1 MSKASLSESDAMQPN
16 LPDLGIAP
24 SPETARDFRSALGS
38 FATGVTLVTI
48 AGPEGPMGFVANS
61 FSSISIDPPLV
72 LWAPAKSAH
81 RFPHYAAAKHF
92 AIHVLSADQ
101 GPLVNHFHRGSG
113 SFEALDYSL
122 NAEGVPLLAQA
133 LARFECRQSAV
144 HEGGD
149 HLIVVGEVL
158 RFASQDGV
166 PLIFVKGKFGHFAP
180 QP

>member
-1 MSKASLSESDAMQPN
+1 MPPI
-16 LPDLGIAP
+16 LPDAGTIP
-24 SPETARDFRSALGS
+24 SPDSARAFRSALGA

-48 AGPEGPMGFVANS
+48 AGPEGSMGFVANS

-72 LWAPAKSAH
+72 LWAPAKSAQ
-81 RFPHYAAAKHF
+81 RFPFYAAAQHF
-92 AIHVLSADQ
+92 AIHVLGADQ

-113 SFEALDYSL
+113 SFDTIDHAM
-122 NAEGVPLLAQA
+122 NPEGVPLLTQA

-158 RFASQDGV
+158 RFAAQDGV
-166 PLIFVKGKFGHFAP
+166 PLIFARGKFGHFAP
-180 QP
+180 QA